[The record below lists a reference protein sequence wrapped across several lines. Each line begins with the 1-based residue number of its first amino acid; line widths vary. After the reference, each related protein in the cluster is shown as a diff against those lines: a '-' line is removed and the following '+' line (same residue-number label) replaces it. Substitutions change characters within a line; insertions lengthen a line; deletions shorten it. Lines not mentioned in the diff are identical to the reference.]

1 VPIYEYACQCGALA
15 EDLFRMNEAPDTIP
29 CPRCAG
35 DLVRLVSLPAHT
47 PGRWGD
53 NTGRY
58 GVNGFYDR
66 GLGATYHNT
75 MEREKLCR
83 DRGLIPLQD
92 MGADWWDRRTED
104 QLAEKRKDERLAEKL
119 QTTAKKYGGDMTR
132 AISEVMPA
140 RDILAGK
147 EV

>member
-1 VPIYEYACQCGALA
+1 MQ
-15 EDLFRMNEAPDTIP
+15 
-29 CPRCAG
+29 
-35 DLVRLVSLPAHT
+35 
-47 PGRWGD
+47 
-53 NTGRY
+53 
-58 GVNGFYDR
+58 
-66 GLGATYHNT
+66 
-75 MEREKLCR
+75 REKLCR

-92 MGADWWDRRTED
+92 MGDDWWDRRTED